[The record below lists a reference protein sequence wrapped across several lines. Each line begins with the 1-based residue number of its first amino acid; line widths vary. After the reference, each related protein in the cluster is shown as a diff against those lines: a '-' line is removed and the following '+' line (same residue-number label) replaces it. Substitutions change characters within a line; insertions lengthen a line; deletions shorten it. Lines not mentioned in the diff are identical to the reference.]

1 MNKLN
6 STELAIY
13 TLVKRFVQRQAIV
26 LEALKELRPDFF
38 IETTDENVA
47 IILAYRRSSQIGYW
61 GEGKQWE
68 YFIHGRGCRLIHTI
82 TGEPVEWDVYDLN
95 TFNQDWFIRHL
106 EWLLKQK
113 NQDKSLISV
122 KVWLE
127 NKLKPSASESNYY
140 DQLRKLILP
149 LLEQLRDSGLLQRD
163 VSQFR
168 YTLSY
173 PPNANQI
180 ANPSEANV

>member
-6 STELAIY
+6 SIELAIY

-38 IETTDENVA
+38 METTDENVA

-95 TFNQDWFIRHL
+95 TFNQDWFVHHL
-106 EWLLKQK
+106 EWLLKQTY
-113 NQDKSLISV
+113 QDESLTQV
-122 KVWLE
+122 NVWLE
-127 NKLKPSASESNYY
+127 NELKPSASESNRYC
-140 DQLRKLILP
+140 QLRELILP

-163 VSQFR
+163 DSQFR

-173 PPNANQI
+173 PPNDNQI
-180 ANPSEANV
+180 ANLSEADV